1 MERFGDPV
9 AVTGVP
15 GTVVLFHPNLVHGS
29 GHNMSRYS
37 RWHIYTVY
45 NTVANR
51 PPQRENARPEWVVS
65 RDTTPLR
72 MVGDDAIFGFSR
84 AAE

>member
-1 MERFGDPV
+1 MEQFGDPV
-9 AVTGVP
+9 AITGKP

-45 NTVANR
+45 NRVANR
-51 PPQRENARPEWVVS
+51 PPMRENSRPEWVVA

-72 MVGDDAIFGFSR
+72 MCGDDEIVAPSL
-84 AAE
+84 AA